1 MVKSNITV
9 HILKK
14 LNKKIIT
21 RDKEKLSSQKP
32 SSKKKILVLPKTL
45 NNIFSMYLAGGK
57 KIKVLQ
63 KIILS
68 HKCHKYSLC
77 PK

>member
-45 NNIFSMYLAGGK
+45 NNIINT

>member
-45 NNIFSMYLAGGK
+45 NNIINT

-68 HKCHKYSLC
+68 HKCHKYSVR
-77 PK
+77 PR